1 VLSLNNF
8 LSIFRTK
15 LVFDTDGS
23 ELFLLEWAHKLSF
36 LFDGLESTVTELGG
50 GINGFKIDFLQ
61 IFSFVVGQQR
71 LPQQDWSLSDAHA
84 RSLDHDEI
92 VLNFTV
98 VREASYWIN
107 RFLGQISL
115 GGTVVKVGLAV
126 LGFITSAQSVDF
138 FVDLNSVVVTFL
150 TASGNGV
157 GDSGWMPRTNTSDLS
172 ETSMRFSGKFF
183 STPSAGYTLS
193 SVTLSDTNAI
203 GVVVVGEDFVDWDLL
218 FEETLGE
225 VDLGSGVAT
234 VDLELDDVSFLLL
247 EWDEL
252 HLGVGDESDD
262 LAVLFDLVQ
271 TGLLARF
278 SFGPFLLVLSE
289 SQFLGFSPVL
299 VESPFS
305 FIRNVLG
312 PDGLERS
319 KASWGLDVTN
329 DTNSDHWW
337 AIDDGD
343 WLDDFFLVKLVAL
356 SSDFSD
362 DVGHTGFI
370 TDETGQMRSFG
381 FVILW
386 VGLESAEMSSGSLS
400 WEESFGTV
408 SWGLKFSVR
417 HFFYL

>member
-1 VLSLNNF
+1 MNF
-8 LSIFRTK
+8 
-15 LVFDTDGS
+15 LVFDSDGS
-23 ELFLLEWAHKLSF
+23 ELFLLEWSHKLSF
-36 LFDGLESTVTELGG
+36 FFDGLESTVTELGG
-50 GINGFKIDFLQ
+50 GIDGFEIDFLQ
-61 IFSFVVGQQR
+61 IFSFIMGQQR
-71 LPQQDWSLSDAHA
+71 FPQQNRSLSDAHA
-84 RSLDHDEI
+84 RSFNHNEI

-98 VREASYWIN
+98 VREASDWIN

-126 LGFITSAQSVDF
+126 FSFIASTQSVDL

-157 GDSGWMPRTNTSDLS
+157 GDSRWMPRTNTSDLS

-225 VDLGSGVAT
+225 VDLGGGVAT

-299 VESPFS
+299 VEPPFG

-312 PDGLERS
+312 PDGLES
-319 KASWGLDVTN
+319 SESSWSLDVTD
-329 DTNSDHWW
+329 DTDADHWW

-362 DVGHTGFI
+362 DVRHTGFV
-370 TDETGQMRSFG
+370 TDESGQVGG
-381 FVILW
+381 F
-386 VGLESAEMSSGSLS
+386 
-400 WEESFGTV
+400 
-408 SWGLKFSVR
+408 
-417 HFFYL
+417 